1 MPVEAVGRCP
11 VVPVGNVNAPVVLS
25 CVGTIPDTDGKVI
38 VAVTVSVAWMVVT
51 PVVCAANN
59 IGIS

>member
-38 VAVTVSVAWMVVT
+38 VAVTVSVACTVVT
-51 PVVCAANN
+51 PLVAPAKST
-59 IGIS
+59 GI